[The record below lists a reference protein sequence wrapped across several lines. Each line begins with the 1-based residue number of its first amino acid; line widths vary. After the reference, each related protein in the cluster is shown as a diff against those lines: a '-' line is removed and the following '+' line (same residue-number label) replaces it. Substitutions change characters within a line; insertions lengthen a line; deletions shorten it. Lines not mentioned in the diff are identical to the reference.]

1 MFTYQVKGQLAPHI
15 KSLKDVTV
23 QGNTVVFGKSWSEK
37 EAEKAITHATSG
49 NEREKV
55 LTVTAKKKEL
65 TPEIKAFILTKI
77 SGPIAARIDEF
88 GIYEYRASTDEKDTD
103 NDLFDKSLLDMWA
116 IDGNNGLPFIW
127 RHDYEKPLGK
137 VFSAEVVRNMEKSR
151 WELMA
156 TCFVLPDAMIDSLKA
171 IDVIDSGIY
180 ENDSV
185 RVRTGTPKVIEGET
199 WYDTTYVYSA
209 NPEAKWL
216 ELSLVPYGANKS
228 ANQIKETK
236 QFQLIEDMEKL
247 TVQLKHLNDKETVI
261 TAEIVKGMSEELHAY
276 KEKEANLRK
285 LKEDSFVNKSL
296 TLAPNANKTHLEVLA
311 KGLNIVDLEKEI
323 ETLTEKEAAFKVKQL
338 NPEGGQNG
346 GKTTLKATSNPANI
360 FE

>member
-1 MFTYQVKGQLAPHI
+1 MKYKIIGQIAPHI

-23 QGNTVVFGKSWSEK
+23 QGNEITFGSSWTETA
-37 EAEKAITHATSG
+37 AESVAMHATSG

-55 LTVTAKKKEL
+55 LKVQVTKKEL
-65 TPEIKAFILTKI
+65 TAENKALILSKVTGKI
-77 SGPIAARIDEF
+77 AERIEEF
-88 GIYEYRASTDEKDTD
+88 GVYEYRASTDEKDTD
-103 NDLFDKSLLDMWA
+103 NDIFDKSLLEMWA
-116 IDGNNGLPFIW
+116 VDGNEGVPFVF
-127 RHDYEKPLGK
+127 RHDYDEPLGR
-137 VFSAEVVRNMEKSR
+137 VYRSYVIRNELKNR

-156 TCFVLPDAMIDSLKA
+156 DVFVLPGAEVGSLKA
-171 IDVIDSGIY
+171 VDCIDAGIY
-180 ENDSV
+180 KNCSV
-185 RVRTGTPKVIEGET
+185 RVRTGEPKVIEGAN
-199 WYDTTYVYSA
+199 WYDNSYIYNA

-228 ANQIKETK
+228 ANQTKETK
-236 QFQLIEDMEKL
+236 QFILIEDMEKL

-296 TLAPNANKTHLEVLA
+296 ILTPDANKTHLEVLA

-323 ETLTEKEAAFKVKQL
+323 ETLTEKEAAFKAKQL
-338 NPEGGQNG
+338 
-346 GKTTLKATSNPANI
+346 KDRKSVV
-360 FE
+360 